1 MAIGPVEGSPIPL
14 FQAHAPF
21 ASEVAPVSEEP
32 GVDALSAAGQGFLD
46 LVVSANQRAQHAN
59 DMAQAL
65 ASGQSDDIHGTM
77 IAVSEASIQT
87 RLAVNVKDKVV
98 DAFYEIWRM
107 NV

>member
-1 MAIGPVEGSPIPL
+1 MAIGPVEGSAIPL
-14 FQAHAPF
+14 FQAHTPF
-21 ASEVAPVSEEP
+21 ASEVAPASEP
-32 GVDALSAAGQGFLD
+32 SVDALTAAGQGFLD

-87 RLAVNVKDKVV
+87 RLAVNVKDKVM